1 MLKNT
6 TNRESR
12 KTYSIKRHIHRE
24 IMYSKPKE
32 KLPVRIFLV
41 FLSHHVKCK
50 CCINTRRVGANFQP
64 AGKTLDIIS
73 FKDYY

>member
-32 KLPVRIFLV
+32 KLPERNFLV
-41 FLSHHVKCK
+41 FLSHHGKCK